1 MDPQCAEIP
10 LAGGIEVMVQIPTPE
25 NGEALVTWFRGSL
38 ADDISGREG
47 TVTYGNDETID
58 FTANEAKQVHRP

>member
-1 MDPQCAEIP
+1 
-10 LAGGIEVMVQIPTPE
+10 MVQIPTPE